1 MDSPNYST
9 IYALTKTHENY
20 VYLFSF
26 QIFLSIIIG
35 ALNLG
40 NASSCLEAFAAG
52 RAAAT
57 SIFQTVD
64 RVRKSQSKGHE
75 QVGGGERNEFLRGL
89 PSMLKNMRTITVPL
103 IQPSLI
109 SAVMSQAQQ

>member
-1 MDSPNYST
+1 MYSSKANT
-9 IYALTKTHENY
+9 IYKLRKTHKNY

-26 QIFLSIIIG
+26 QIFLSVIVG

-57 SIFQTVD
+57 SIFEIID
-64 RVRKSQSKGHE
+64 RVCKSQK
-75 QVGGGERNEFLRGL
+75 
-89 PSMLKNMRTITVPL
+89 
-103 IQPSLI
+103 
-109 SAVMSQAQQ
+109 